1 MLALTRESTT
11 TGLAR
16 ISVEVPSSIA
26 EKVENAI
33 RGILALAD
41 LSDNDDEKVY
51 TSEEVFPENT
61 PGDRLQ
67 GLRVMLGL
75 TQEQMAQKLGVRQTY
90 ISALE
95 NANRPIS
102 IRMAKKI
109 AKTFDTDYRIF
120 L

>member
-11 TGLAR
+11 TGLAK
-16 ISVEVPSSIA
+16 ISVEVPEIIA

-41 LSDNDDEKVY
+41 LSDTDDEQLY

-67 GLRVMLGL
+67 GLRVMTGL
-75 TQEQMAQKLGVRQTY
+75 TQEQLAEKLGVRQT
-90 ISALE
+90 
-95 NANRPIS
+95 
-102 IRMAKKI
+102 
-109 AKTFDTDYRIF
+109 
-120 L
+120 